1 MDESIFLKNMETET
15 NDEAVAWA
23 LNEIK
28 FYIGHIVKY
37 DGPLTISS
45 RKRRERELSPRL
57 GYPGPTTVI
66 RFDISDDQIDP
77 VILEKYISSL
87 RKNGKK
93 KKDGYLIAGAS
104 QSPALDNWYFL
115 FVVIRKN
122 GGIFFN
128 CVEEN

>member
-1 MDESIFLKNMETET
+1 MEESIILKNMETET

-45 RKRRERELSPRL
+45 RKRREREPNPRL

-66 RFDISDDQIDP
+66 RFDISDSQIDP
-77 VILEKYISSL
+77 EILEKYVSSL

-93 KKDGYLIAGAS
+93 KKDGYLIAGAAKNS
-104 QSPALDNWYFL
+104 ESDDWCFL
-115 FVVIRKN
+115 FVVTRKN